1 MGGDKFGDVCANVE
15 GSDEVLQ
22 EDGFD
27 WFRDVGDGF

>member
-27 WFRDVGDGF
+27 